1 MSRSVAP
8 APARNLGRR
17 LAVIFHASTARTRLR
32 RRLFLVSA
40 PVAVVLL
47 LAAAKMIV
55 VAAVGHSAA
64 TDFRQRDTEALRHD
78 VAWLRIFDVIDPAK
92 TSFAAGDSDVLEGR
106 LRDADDRFSQ
116 SLSRSGE
123 SQACPVRVNLLL
135 VRETMGDLAARAAN
149 THEAE
154 RLYTAALA
162 VATEAPALCFAGNDD
177 PDPDRR
183 ATRDEA
189 IPRLQQKLDLLH
201 RAPPTAIAPPQP
213 GPPPPP
219 GGPAPGR
226 DHQSPDGAAVR
237 DPGSPDRIPVVD
249 SGPPPARVL
258 GPGDPLDRLQRLLDN
273 SNASGDNQE

>member
-1 MSRSVAP
+1 MMSRRVPTAP
-8 APARNLGRR
+8 VRSLGRR
-17 LAVIFHASTARTRLR
+17 LAVIFHASTARARLR
-32 RRLFLVSA
+32 RRLFLLSA

-55 VAAVGHSAA
+55 ITAVGHSAA
-64 TDFRQRDTEALRHD
+64 TDFRRHDTEALRHD
-78 VAWLRIFDVIDPAK
+78 VAWLRLFDVIDPAK

-106 LRDADDRFSQ
+106 LRDADDRFSE
-116 SLSRSGE
+116 SLSRTGE

-135 VRETMGDLAARAAN
+135 VRETMGDMAARAGN

-154 RLYTAALA
+154 PLYTAALA
-162 VATEAPALCFAGNDD
+162 VATEAPPLCFAGNDD

-189 IPRLQQKLDLLH
+189 VPRLHRKLDLLH
-201 RAPPTAIAPPQP
+201 RAPPTVIAPPQP

-226 DHQSPDGAAVR
+226 PLFEP